1 MAESSDN
8 RRSGTIDRHRKM
20 DRGLEAI
27 AFFKL
32 AKGVL
37 LVIVGAGAAKLVHAD
52 VYQFALRW
60 VAALHADPDNRYIHW
75 LLEKLMSVDARTLRH
90 LRVGTFVY
98 AALVFTEGIGLL
110 CQQTW
115 AEYLTVIAT
124 ASFIPLELYELLKHF
139 TAVKLGVLGINVAVV
154 WYLIKM
160 LRKNKLR
167 HPQPSP

>member
-1 MAESSDN
+1 MAENFDIHRSS
-8 RRSGTIDRHRKM
+8 TIDKRKRI

-52 VYQFALRW
+52 VYEFALGW
-60 VAALHADPDNRYIHW
+60 VAALHADPDNRYVHW
-75 LLEKLMSVDARTLRH
+75 LLEKLMSVDERTLRH
-90 LRVGTFVY
+90 LSVGTFVY
-98 AALVFTEGIGLL
+98 AALVCTEGIGLL

-124 ASFIPLELYELLKHF
+124 ASFIPLELFELSKHF
-139 TAVKLGVLGINVAVV
+139 SAVKLGVLGINLAVV
-154 WYLIKM
+154 WYLINM
-160 LRKNKLR
+160 LRENTSR
-167 HPQPSP
+167 HRVQS

>member
-1 MAESSDN
+1 
-8 RRSGTIDRHRKM
+8 M

-37 LVIVGAGAAKLVHAD
+37 LVIVGAGAAKLVHVD
-52 VYQFALRW
+52 VYDFALRW
-60 VAALHADPDNRYIHW
+60 IDTLHADPDNRYIHW
-75 LLEKLMSVDARTLRH
+75 LLEKLMSVDERTLRH
-90 LRVGTFVY
+90 LSAGTFVY
-98 AALVFTEGIGLL
+98 AALVFTEGVGLL

-124 ASFIPLELYELLKHF
+124 ASFIPLELFELFKHF
-139 TAVKLGVLGINVAVV
+139 TVVKIGVLGINLAVV
-154 WYLIKM
+154 WYLINI

-167 HPQPSP
+167 HPQASPQ